1 MSELLLSINCEVVDS
16 HFVSL
21 SWIGVV
27 GVDLGQ
33 VVLKDLPSVVF
44 QFVLDGQPISCL
56 VVLPRFYISLSF
68 MIDMESQA
76 CKE

>member
-21 SWIGVV
+21 SRIGVV

-44 QFVLDGQPISCL
+44 QFVLDG
-56 VVLPRFYISLSF
+56 
-68 MIDMESQA
+68 
-76 CKE
+76 